1 MQSYCSYSNQP
12 EHKPSFY
19 VTRVDTFYD
28 CLVIACLRR
37 LQEWSYVSILAE
49 FRQHTWPHKLHDFE
63 QVIEKFNT
71 ALVELPVNVPEF
83 LSIHDNFKV
92 GIDCSVIYS
101 SYLFT
106 DDPIVFST
114 LCHRKRSTSCSI
126 N

>member
-1 MQSYCSYSNQP
+1 M
-12 EHKPSFY
+12 F
-19 VTRVDTFYD
+19 TRVDTFYD

-71 ALVELPVNVPEF
+71 ALVDLPVNVPEF

-92 GIDCSVIYS
+92 
-101 SYLFT
+101 
-106 DDPIVFST
+106 
-114 LCHRKRSTSCSI
+114 
-126 N
+126 